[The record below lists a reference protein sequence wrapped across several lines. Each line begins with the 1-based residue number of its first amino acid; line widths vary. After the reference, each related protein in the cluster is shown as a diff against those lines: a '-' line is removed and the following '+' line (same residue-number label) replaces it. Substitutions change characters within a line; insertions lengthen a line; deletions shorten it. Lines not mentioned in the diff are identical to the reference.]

1 MLAQYVTVHLT
12 WCHRGGQTAN
22 FLTSFEVREL
32 LDWELYSRGAL
43 TARCFDPH
51 PFLIWRS
58 WGGGA
63 YPEGFSGNTID
74 VISLIFLTV

>member
-1 MLAQYVTVHLT
+1 MLAQYVTVLLT
-12 WCHRGGQTAN
+12 WCHRGGKTAN

-51 PFLIWRS
+51 PHPFLIWRS
-58 WGGGA
+58 WGRGA
-63 YPEGFSGNTID
+63 YPEGFSNR
-74 VISLIFLTV
+74 SQ